1 MDENKIVVFKTAI
14 KLAIKRRKKS
24 TYMLLKWNIVRDKCF
39 GKNHAVLK
47 VNISVG
53 HSMS

>member
-1 MDENKIVVFKTAI
+1 MDENKIVVLKTAI
-14 KLAIKRRKKS
+14 ELAVKKRKQI

-39 GKNHAVLK
+39 GKNHTVLK
-47 VNISVG
+47 VNISVS